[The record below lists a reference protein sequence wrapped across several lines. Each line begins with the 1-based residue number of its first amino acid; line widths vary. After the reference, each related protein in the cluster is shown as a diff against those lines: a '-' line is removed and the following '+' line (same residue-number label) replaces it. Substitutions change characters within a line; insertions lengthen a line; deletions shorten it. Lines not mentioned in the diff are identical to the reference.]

1 MPWFIW
7 QIASGRAFFAGVAL
21 LVLAVSLRPSFRRR
35 KVPVIATLSA
45 ILAAGLIAISATAL
59 PGAVYIVWSAA
70 MLYWFLVD
78 ERRMGRW
85 PPGAARATLVCV
97 TLIAVGIELPHQFRP
112 SISGGPFRRLYV
124 IGDSI
129 SAGLGSSSIQTWP
142 HILRS
147 EHNIEVVDLSRAGA
161 GIRDARR
168 RSSEVKIEDGVVLL
182 EIGGNDLIGS
192 ADPRQFGADL
202 DALCAS
208 LEGDGRRLVML
219 ELPLPPL
226 GNGYGRAQRRVADH
240 HHVTLIPRRYFAGV
254 LSAPGATI
262 DGIHLTA
269 DGQRHMAGM
278 IWDLLGGSILTA
290 HWPQRAP

>member
-7 QIASGRAFFAGVAL
+7 QIASGRAFFAGIAL
-21 LVLAVSLRPSFRRR
+21 LVLAVSLRPTLRRR

-70 MLYWFLVD
+70 MLYWLMVD

-85 PPGAARATLVCV
+85 PAGAARAALICV
-97 TLIAVGIELPHQFRP
+97 TLSVLAVELPRQLRP
-112 SISGGPFRRLYV
+112 SISGGPWRRLYV

-142 HILRS
+142 RILRS
-147 EHNIEVVDLSRAGA
+147 QHSIEVVDLSRAGA
-161 GIRDARR
+161 CISDARR
-168 RSSEVKIEDGVVLL
+168 RSANVEINDGVVLL

-192 ADPRQFGADL
+192 ADPKRFEADL
-202 DALCAS
+202 DALCSS
-208 LEGDGRRLVML
+208 LDRSDRRLVML
-219 ELPLPPL
+219 ELPLPPF

-240 HHVTLIPRRYFAGV
+240 HHMTLIPRRYFAGV
-254 LSAPGATI
+254 LAAPGATI

-269 DGQRHMAGM
+269 DGQRHMAAM
-278 IWDLLGGSILTA
+278 IWDLLGGSIRMA
-290 HWPQRAP
+290 HSAETRP